1 MGLSLTTV
9 ADGTTI
15 TAAAIEGYISTIET
29 YLNEGIASADLLATP
44 WVEST
49 HVFKPEFFGSP
60 DKRAAFVSG
69 DVHYRIQGD
78 SLYTA
83 AAFHH
88 DLIKNGVAYVP
99 GLQVT
104 FKCPANTYVRVLCS
118 FAAFEWGGIGTVNE
132 GPANLTDPPRGGQF
146 HLHLDGDTFGPF
158 GVTTDRNLYESGM
171 SDPAVPAQGESCVVG
186 ALVARKQHSIAE
198 YVLVSTAGTHT
209 IGVSLTIPEPVLT
222 GASYDQR
229 HVFVLQ
235 RSIVVDFYQL

>member
-1 MGLSLTTV
+1 MSLSLTTV
-9 ADGTTI
+9 VDGTPI
-15 TAAAIEGYISTIET
+15 TAAAINSYITSIET

-49 HVFKPEFFGSP
+49 HVFKPEFFGAP
-60 DKRAAFVSG
+60 DKRAELVSG
-69 DVHYRIQGD
+69 NLHYRVQGD
-78 SLYTA
+78 SMYTA

-99 GLQVT
+99 GLQVS
-104 FKCPANTYVRVLCS
+104 FKCPANSMVRVLCS

-132 GPANLTDPPRGGQF
+132 GPAALTPLPRAGTFQ
-146 HLHLDGDTFGPF
+146 LHLDGSSGPF
-158 GVTTDRNLYESGM
+158 GTTTTRPLYESGM
-171 SDPAVPAQGESCVVG
+171 SDPAFPTQEESCVVG

-198 YVLVSTAGTHT
+198 YVPVATAGVHT
-209 IGVSLTIPEPVLT
+209 IGVSLTIPAPVLT

-235 RSIVVDFYQL
+235 RSIVVDYFQL

>member
-29 YLNEGIASADLLATP
+29 YLNEGVVSGDLLSTA

-60 DKRAAFVSG
+60 DKRAELMSG
-69 DVHYRIQGD
+69 DAHYRVQGD
-78 SLYTA
+78 SMYTA

-88 DLIKNGVAYVP
+88 DLIKDGTAYVP

-118 FAAFEWGGIGTVNE
+118 FAAFEWGGIGAVDE
-132 GPANLTDPPRGGQF
+132 GPAALTPLPRAGTF
-146 HLHLDGDTFGPF
+146 KLHLDGSTVGGF
-158 GVTTDRNLYESGM
+158 TTTRPLYESGM
-171 SDPAVPAQGESCVVG
+171 SDPAAPTQEESCVVG

-198 YVLVSTAGTHT
+198 YVLVGTAGTHT
-209 IGVSLTIPEPVLT
+209 LGVALTIPKP
-222 GASYDQR
+222 GIGASASYDQR

>member
-60 DKRAAFVSG
+60 DKRAELVSG
-69 DVHYRIQGD
+69 DAHYRVQGD
-78 SLYTA
+78 SMYTA
-83 AAFHH
+83 GAFHH
-88 DLIKNGVAYVP
+88 DLIKDGTAYVP

-118 FAAFEWGGIGTVNE
+118 FAAFEWGGIGSVNE
-132 GPANLTDPPRGGQF
+132 GPAALTPVPRAGTF
-146 HLHLDGDTFGPF
+146 KLHLDGAVVG
-158 GVTTDRNLYESGM
+158 GTTTTRALYESGM
-171 SDPAVPAQGESCVVG
+171 SDPAVPTQEESCVVG

-198 YVLVSTAGTHT
+198 YVLVGTAGTHT
-209 IGVSLTIPEPVLT
+209 LGVALTIPEPVLT